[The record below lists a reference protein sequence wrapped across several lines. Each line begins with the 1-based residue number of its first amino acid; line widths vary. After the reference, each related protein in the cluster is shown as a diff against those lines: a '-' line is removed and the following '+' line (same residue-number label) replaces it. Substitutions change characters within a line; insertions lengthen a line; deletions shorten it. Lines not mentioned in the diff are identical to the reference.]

1 MTVSSLDRTQPL
13 GRPSAPF
20 APQHPWDRNFYLLV
34 AAGAWFGIA
43 AGFGPDIAKHIQT
56 HARPFPLIVHFHA
69 VAFMAWLVLF
79 TAQILL
85 IRTRRVSLHRELGFA
100 MIGLAAIMMVLG
112 PATALIADHAK
123 IGTPEADPGFLS
135 IQFTDIIAFIGLLSG
150 AVLFR
155 DTAPVHKRL
164 ILLATLYITDAG
176 FGRWLFAM
184 GMTGSDLPSF
194 YGSLYLGP
202 MVLIL
207 GLGAYDLVTRRRL
220 HPAYVLGL
228 VWIVAMQAT
237 AITLY
242 NTPAWKS
249 LAASWIAAA

>member
-1 MTVSSLDRTQPL
+1 MQLDGLRGYAAIAVVVFHSILDRDPTLNQRIV
-13 GRPSAPF
+13 RPPIQDA
-20 APQHPWDRNFYLLV
+20 HGFYDVVTKLV
-34 AAGAWFGIA
+34 FMVVSGE
-43 AGFGPDIAKHIQT
+43 T
-56 HARPFPLIVHFHA
+56 A
-69 VAFMAWLVLF
+69 VVVFFV
-79 TAQILL
+79 
-85 IRTRRVSLHRELGFA
+85 
-100 MIGLAAIMMVLG
+100 
-112 PATALIADHAK
+112 
-123 IGTPEADPGFLS
+123 
-135 IQFTDIIAFIGLLSG
+135 LSG

-228 VWIVAMQAT
+228 VWIVAIQAT